1 MSPVRRVILLSII
14 LGTFG
19 IVVSI
24 VIVAAGGGF
33 SGPAPSLLNPPSSK
47 DLWIVG
53 EGLQNNT
60 RINYTLTAASPLGLS
75 LIDSIVSVH
84 FVQEGNDSWKAN
96 FNIINNSREYTGSI
110 VLAKEYLTNKQLP
123 DGSLTDVYRIIESSL
138 FNIRDFVRD
147 PKYLVPGAVWDN
159 VVSGA
164 LDVPI
169 RITGK
174 DSLKINGITVD
185 SHVLQYDLPSKISKI
200 WISHE
205 YPLPIKADVGVPG
218 SNNRYTFEM
227 QEYSN
232 V

>member
-14 LGTFG
+14 LGTLG

-33 SGPAPSLLNPPSSK
+33 SGPVPSLLSPPSSK
-47 DLWIVG
+47 DLWVVG

-60 RINYTLTAASPLGLS
+60 QINYTLTATTPSGLS

-96 FNIINNSREYTGSI
+96 FNIMNDSREYTGSI
-110 VLAKEYLTNKQLP
+110 LLSKEYLTNKQMP
-123 DGSLTDVYRIIESSL
+123 EGSLADVYRIIESSL
-138 FNIRDFVRD
+138 LDIRNFAIE
-147 PKYLVPGAVWDN
+147 PKYLVPGAVWDD

-164 LDVPI
+164 LTAPI

-174 DSLKINGITVD
+174 DSLAVNGTRVD
-185 SHVLQYDLPSKISKI
+185 SFVLQYDLPSKISKI
-200 WISHE
+200 WIAHGF
-205 YPLPIKADVGVPG
+205 PLPIKADVGDPS
-218 SNNRYTFEM
+218 SNTRYTFQM
-227 QEYSN
+227 QGYN
-232 V
+232 R

>member
-14 LGTFG
+14 LGTLG

-33 SGPAPSLLNPPSSK
+33 SGPAPSLLSPPSSK

-60 RINYTLTAASPLGLS
+60 QINYTLTATTPSGLS

-96 FNIINNSREYTGSI
+96 FNIMNNSREYTGSI
-110 VLAKEYLTNKQLP
+110 LLSKEYLTNKQMP
-123 DGSLTDVYRIIESSL
+123 EGSLADVYRIIESSL
-138 FNIRDFVRD
+138 LDIRNFAIE
-147 PKYLVPGAVWDN
+147 PKYLVPGAVWDD

-164 LDVPI
+164 LTAPI

-174 DSLKINGITVD
+174 DSLAVNGTRVD
-185 SHVLQYDLPSKISKI
+185 SFVLQYDLPSKISKI
-200 WISHE
+200 WIAHGF
-205 YPLPIKADVGVPG
+205 PLPIKADVGDPS
-218 SNNRYTFEM
+218 SNTRYTFQM
-227 QEYSN
+227 QGYN
-232 V
+232 R

>member
-14 LGTFG
+14 LGTLG

-33 SGPAPSLLNPPSSK
+33 SGPAPSLLSPPSSK
-47 DLWIVG
+47 DLWVVG

-60 RINYTLTAASPLGLS
+60 QINYTLTATTPSGLS

-96 FNIINNSREYTGSI
+96 FNIMNNSREYTGSI
-110 VLAKEYLTNKQLP
+110 LLSKEYLTNKQMP
-123 DGSLTDVYRIIESSL
+123 DGSLADVYRIIESSL
-138 FNIRDFVRD
+138 LDIRNFAIE
-147 PKYLVPGAVWDN
+147 PKYLVPGAVWDD

-164 LDVPI
+164 LTAPI

-174 DSLKINGITVD
+174 DSLKVNGTTVD
-185 SHVLQYDLPSKISKI
+185 SFVLQYDLPSKISKI
-200 WISHE
+200 WIAHGF
-205 YPLPIKADVGVPG
+205 PLPIKADVGDPS
-218 SNNRYTFEM
+218 SNTRYTFQM
-227 QEYSN
+227 QGYK
-232 V
+232 

>member
-14 LGTFG
+14 LGTLG

-33 SGPAPSLLNPPSSK
+33 SGPAPSLLSPPSSK

-53 EGLQNNT
+53 EGIQNNT
-60 RINYTLTAASPLGLS
+60 QINYTLTATTPSGLS

-96 FNIINNSREYTGSI
+96 FNIMNNSREYTGSI
-110 VLAKEYLTNKQLP
+110 LLSKEYLTNKQMP
-123 DGSLTDVYRIIESSL
+123 DGSLADVYRIIESSL
-138 FNIRDFVRD
+138 LDIRNLAIE
-147 PKYLVPGAVWDN
+147 PKYLVPGAVWDD

-164 LDVPI
+164 LTAPI

-174 DSLKINGITVD
+174 DSLKVNGTTVD
-185 SHVLQYDLPSKISKI
+185 SFVLQYDLPSKISKI
-200 WISHE
+200 WIAHGF
-205 YPLPIKADVGVPG
+205 PLPIKADVGDPS
-218 SNNRYTFEM
+218 SNTRYTFQM
-227 QEYSN
+227 QGYN
-232 V
+232 

>member
-14 LGTFG
+14 LGTLG

-33 SGPAPSLLNPPSSK
+33 SGPAPSLLSPPSSK

-53 EGLQNNT
+53 EGIQNNT
-60 RINYTLTAASPLGLS
+60 QINYTLTATTSSGLS

-96 FNIINNSREYTGSI
+96 FNIMNNSREYTGSI
-110 VLAKEYLTNKQLP
+110 LLSKEYLTNKQMP
-123 DGSLTDVYRIIESSL
+123 EGSLADVYRIIESSL
-138 FNIRDFVRD
+138 LDIRNFAIE
-147 PKYLVPGAVWDN
+147 PKYLVPGAVWDD

-164 LDVPI
+164 LTAPI

-174 DSLKINGITVD
+174 ESLAVNGTIVD
-185 SHVLQYDLPSKISKI
+185 SFVLQYDLPSKISKI
-200 WISHE
+200 WIAHGF
-205 YPLPIKADVGVPG
+205 PLPIKADVGDPS
-218 SNNRYTFEM
+218 SNTRYTFQM
-227 QEYSN
+227 Q
-232 V
+232 